1 MLSFMA
7 CVQNAEE
14 LSGRAER
21 SEDQNRK
28 KKGSCRKRFELKI
41 AVSGKGG
48 VGKTTFSAV
57 LARLLASREIQVFAI
72 DADPDANLATAVG
85 VPESVRIV
93 PLAQMRELIRE
104 RTEAGEGGY
113 GVFFKLNPTV
123 SDIPD
128 KFFVEHGGVKV
139 LVLGAVQI
147 GGGGCACPE
156 NVFLKA
162 LLNHLVLQR
171 DEVVIVDMEAG
182 IEHLGRATVM
192 GIDVLVVVIEPGR
205 HSIETA
211 RRIESLAGEI
221 GLKRVVVVVNKVRDA
236 AQEKQLLEHLGAME
250 VLGSIHFDEKALNSD
265 IEGVSPYDAS
275 ESMVEDVRT
284 IYEKLVTSLSKAGKE

>member
-1 MLSFMA
+1 
-7 CVQNAEE
+7 
-14 LSGRAER
+14 
-21 SEDQNRK
+21 
-28 KKGSCRKRFELKI
+28 LKI

-57 LARLLASREIQVFAI
+57 LARLLSSRGTKVFAI
-72 DADPDANLATAVG
+72 DADPDANLASAVG
-85 VPESVRIV
+85 VSAGTEIV
-93 PLAQMRELIRE
+93 PLAHMREMIRE
-104 RTEAGEGGY
+104 RTEAGKEGY

-128 KFFVEHGGVKV
+128 KFYVEHSGVKV

-192 GIDVLVVVIEPGR
+192 GINVLIVVIEPGR
-205 HSIETA
+205 HSIDTA
-211 RRIESLAGEI
+211 RRINGLAEQI
-221 GLKRVVVVVNKVRDA
+221 GIKRVMVVINKVRSPEE
-236 AQEKQLLEHLGAME
+236 EKQVREHLDNMKVLGAM
-250 VLGSIHFDEKALNSD
+250 HYDESALKSD
-265 IEGVSPYDAS
+265 LDGVSPYDAS
-275 ESMVEDVRT
+275 EGVVRDVEA
-284 IYEKLVTSLSKAGKE
+284 IYENLVTSLQEAGKE

>member
-1 MLSFMA
+1 
-7 CVQNAEE
+7 
-14 LSGRAER
+14 
-21 SEDQNRK
+21 
-28 KKGSCRKRFELKI
+28 LKI

-48 VGKTTFSAV
+48 VGKTTFSAT
-57 LARLLASREIQVFAI
+57 LARMLSSRGINVFAI
-72 DADPDANLATAVG
+72 DADPDANLASAVG
-85 VPESVRIV
+85 VPAETEVV
-93 PLAQMRELIRE
+93 PLAHMRDMIRE
-104 RTEAGEGGY
+104 RTEAGKDGY

-128 KFFVEHGGVKV
+128 KFYVEHGGVKV

-192 GIDVLVVVIEPGR
+192 GIDVLLVVIEPGR
-205 HSIETA
+205 HSIDTA
-211 RRIESLAGEI
+211 RRIGSLASQI
-221 GLKRVVVVVNKVRDA
+221 GLKRVMVVINKVRSSEE
-236 AQEKQLLEHLGAME
+236 EKQVTKHLDGME
-250 VLGSIHFDEKALNSD
+250 VLGAMHYDEAALKSD
-265 IEGVSPYDAS
+265 LDGVSPYDAS
-275 ESMVEDVRT
+275 PGVVRDVES
-284 IYEKLVTSLSKAGKE
+284 IYENLVTSLQQAGKE

>member
-1 MLSFMA
+1 M
-7 CVQNAEE
+7 
-14 LSGRAER
+14 
-21 SEDQNRK
+21 
-28 KKGSCRKRFELKI
+28 KI

-57 LARLLASREIQVFAI
+57 LARLLSSRGMKVFAI
-72 DADPDANLATAVG
+72 DADPDANLASAVG
-85 VPESVRIV
+85 VSADTEIV
-93 PLAQMRELIRE
+93 PLAYMRDMIRE
-104 RTEAGEGGY
+104 RTEAGKSGY

-128 KFFVEHGGVKV
+128 KFYVEHGGVKV

-192 GIDVLVVVIEPGR
+192 GIDALIVVIEPGR
-205 HSIETA
+205 HSIDTA
-211 RRIESLAGEI
+211 RRIEALAGQI
-221 GLKRVVVVVNKVRDA
+221 GIKRVMVVINKVRSSEE
-236 AQEKQLLEHLGAME
+236 EKQVTGHLEDMNVLGAM
-250 VLGSIHFDEKALNSD
+250 HYDEAAFKSD
-265 IEGVSPYDAS
+265 LDGISPYDAS
-275 ESMVEDVRT
+275 EGVVRDVEA
-284 IYEKLVTSLSKAGKE
+284 IYEKLVTSLHEAGKE

>member
-1 MLSFMA
+1 M
-7 CVQNAEE
+7 
-14 LSGRAER
+14 
-21 SEDQNRK
+21 
-28 KKGSCRKRFELKI
+28 KI

-57 LARLLASREIQVFAI
+57 LARLLSSLGKKVFAI
-72 DADPDANLATAVG
+72 DADPDANLASAVG
-85 VPESVRIV
+85 VPGEKKIV
-93 PLAQMRELIRE
+93 PLAEMRGLIRE
-104 RTEAGEGGY
+104 RTEAGPGGY

-128 KFFVEHGGVKV
+128 KFYTEHGGVKV

-182 IEHLGRATVM
+182 IEHFGRGVETSIDAVLAVVEPSLESIGLAAKIHELATQAGAQFAGAVLNKVQSPAVERRLRDELEARQLRVLG
-192 GIDVLVVVIEPGR
+192 LVHYHQALADAG
-205 HSIETA
+205 
-211 RRIESLAGEI
+211 LAGLSLTEM
-221 GLKRVVVVVNKVRDA
+221 D
-236 AQEKQLLEHLGAME
+236 
-250 VLGSIHFDEKALNSD
+250 
-265 IEGVSPYDAS
+265 
-275 ESMVEDVRT
+275 SMEDVVH
-284 IYEKLVTSLSKAGKE
+284 LVDALGTFES